1 LKQAALFVG
10 LILFQNAFHW
20 RVRRRAGRAFNL
32 LGADAMNRTL
42 ISAVALAFLLT
53 LQSPAPAQDLASQVV
68 GVWKLSSQLRKE
80 VATGATL
87 ASYGEKPIG
96 HLIVSRGGHS
106 TFVIVGTD
114 RKAPASPNL
123 TDAERIELF
132 KTLAFGSGTYKVGG
146 NKVVTHYDTSWHQ
159 LWTGRDISVQAEI
172 EGKTLTFT
180 SDPFKASIDGKEIVV
195 VTTWERV
202 E

>member
-1 LKQAALFVG
+1 MCGSLAASC
-10 LILFQNAFHW
+10 AKKW
-20 RVRRRAGRAFNL
+20 RRARL
-32 LGADAMNRTL
+32 
-42 ISAVALAFLLT
+42 
-53 LQSPAPAQDLASQVV
+53 
-68 GVWKLSSQLRKE
+68 
-80 VATGATL
+80 L

-96 HLIVSRGGHS
+96 HLIVTRGGHS

-132 KTLAFGSGTYKVGG
+132 KTLAFGSGTYKVEG